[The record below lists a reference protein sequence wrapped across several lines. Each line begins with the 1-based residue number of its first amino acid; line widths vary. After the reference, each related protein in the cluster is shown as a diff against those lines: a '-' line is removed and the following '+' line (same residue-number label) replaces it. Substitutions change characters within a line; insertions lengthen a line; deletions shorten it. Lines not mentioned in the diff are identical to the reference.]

1 METKGLA
8 HPLRPTER
16 SHTKPCFNSDSAD
29 NRACTSPNGELWVWT
44 ARSHPSAYP
53 WEVSLSERKFSLFLS
68 LVLVP
73 FGLTEKVL
81 CLSLV
86 FCRPKNLSE
95 AAVAVSVAE
104 RSSDI
109 PEYLGSEEKQ
119 VSDYTLS
126 PLIAAEREKQREETE
141 SLRLLVFGSHENDIS
156 KIFRS
161 SIIQDG
167 FSEAFVTGSSSLRI
181 PSTQGEPQSFPSI
194 LFLSPNSVELLRSV
208 LEKEEVLA
216 WQRLH
221 LLGTARPFYTH

>member
-1 METKGLA
+1 M
-8 HPLRPTER
+8 
-16 SHTKPCFNSDSAD
+16 
-29 NRACTSPNGELWVWT
+29 
-44 ARSHPSAYP
+44 
-53 WEVSLSERKFSLFLS
+53 
-68 LVLVP
+68 
-73 FGLTEKVL
+73 
-81 CLSLV
+81 
-86 FCRPKNLSE
+86 
-95 AAVAVSVAE
+95 
-104 RSSDI
+104 
-109 PEYLGSEEKQ
+109 
-119 VSDYTLS
+119 SDYTLS

-141 SLRLLVFGSHENDIS
+141 SLRLLVFESHENDIS

-194 LFLSPNSVELLRSV
+194 LILSPNSVELLRTV